1 MAERFLDLVCYVQP
15 KDFKPS
21 KTTQLLQVDWQAAAS
36 SCRNLHKHLDAFL
49 YGEGHDEDDL
59 TGPETWYFRT
69 VTELAKLVK
78 LVLET
83 VLPASSTKSA
93 REDILAVIRRTL
105 TIMDYHIHDFLS
117 APAGLPAGA
126 PTKMH
131 TFHRVAALHAM
142 GMLREST
149 LAVKHTVQH
158 VTTALDRVK
167 AVDKSRGTSEA
178 AWLIPEAK
186 KLSAAAGAADAKIK
200 DRVAKLTESLHTS
213 GWVDCLVNWTLG
225 GGGDDVVYA
234 ADERFRGAVARELA
248 RFIPEDAR
256 EIWAMDI
263 ADSWRDVMKG
273 WAAIRLD

>member
-1 MAERFLDLVCYVQP
+1 MTERFLDLVCYTQP

-21 KTTQLLQVDWQAAAS
+21 KTAQLLQVDWQVAAS
-36 SCRNLHKHLDAFL
+36 LCKNIHRNLDAFL
-49 YGEGHDEDDL
+49 YGESHNEDDL
-59 TGPETWYFRT
+59 TGPETWYYRT

-83 VLPASSTKSA
+83 VLPSSSTKAA
-93 REDILAVIRRTL
+93 REDILATIRRTL
-105 TIMDYHIHDFLS
+105 AIMDYHIHDFLS

-126 PTKMH
+126 ATKMH

-149 LAVKHTVQH
+149 LVVKHTVQH
-158 VTTALDRVK
+158 VTMALERVK
-167 AVDKSRGTSEA
+167 AIDKPRGISEA

-186 KLSAAAGAADAKIK
+186 KLSAAAAAADAKIK
-200 DRVAKLTESLHTS
+200 DRIAKLTESLHSS
-213 GWVDCLVNWTLG
+213 GWVDCLVDWAL
-225 GGGDDVVYA
+225 GGDDEVYE
-234 ADERFRGAVARELA
+234 ADERFTGAVAQKLA
-248 RFIPEDAR
+248 LFIPVDAR
-256 EIWAMDI
+256 ETWAMDI